1 VFRRNKRG
9 RQYELFT
16 CWWRGHVLIG
26 TDVAHVGEEDS
37 AIVREFDGLR
47 WYRCL
52 RCDSWIAMPPPEDPT
67 RDRMPPRE
75 EIEVPMRGPVLRD
88 RYVLRLIAVDRAIH
102 VIVLGALAVALFTF
116 ARHDAGLRKFYTDMM
131 NDLSGGEPGVTQVRG
146 VLGYFRNVV
155 HYSSVHLVVLG
166 LAATAYALL
175 EASEAVGL
183 WMGKRWAEYLTFV
196 ATSVLLPF
204 EIWELSISVTT
215 LKLIAF
221 AINVAVVVYLLF
233 AKRLFGLRGGHRV
246 QQQRHREFGGWSAID
261 RATPRPNR
269 DGDSTEPPRANADIA
284 GTGTA
289 QFGSTEPSS
298 SVDLGTR

>member
-1 VFRRNKRG
+1 MFRRNKQG

-16 CWWRGHVLIG
+16 CWWRGHVLVG

-52 RCDSWIAMPPPEDPT
+52 RCDSWIAMLPPAEPT
-67 RDRMPPRE
+67 RERMPPRE
-75 EIEVPMRGPVLRD
+75 EIEVPLRGPFLRD

-102 VIVLGALAVALFTF
+102 VVVLITLAVALFTF
-116 ARHDAGLRKFYTDMM
+116 ARHDASLRKFYTNIM

-146 VLGYFRNVV
+146 VIGYFRNVV
-155 HYSSVHLVVLG
+155 HYSTAHLVALG

-175 EASEAVGL
+175 EATEGVGL
-183 WMGKRWAEYLTFV
+183 WFGKRWAEYLTLV

-221 AINVAVVVYLLF
+221 IINIAVVIYLLV

-246 QQQRHREFGGWSAID
+246 QEERHRELGGWPAID
-261 RATPRPNR
+261 RATPRPN
-269 DGDSTEPPRANADIA
+269 DGEASPESVRGTSETA
-284 GTGTA
+284 GTTKDEG
-289 QFGSTEPSS
+289 GSAEPIP